1 MFHLTCIGW
10 LLFRADSFAS
20 VWQMGSLIATNLAV
34 TPFAVSSFA
43 TIVFY
48 CTLMFVL
55 EWLLEGERR
64 LDRLLTRNWLLRAPV
79 YSYLV
84 LMLVI
89 FRAGEAREFIYFQF

>member
-1 MFHLTCIGW
+1 
-10 LLFRADSFAS
+10 LFRADSFAS
-20 VWQMGSLIATNLAV
+20 VWQMTTLIARSPAV
-34 TPFAVSSFA
+34 TLFTVSSFA